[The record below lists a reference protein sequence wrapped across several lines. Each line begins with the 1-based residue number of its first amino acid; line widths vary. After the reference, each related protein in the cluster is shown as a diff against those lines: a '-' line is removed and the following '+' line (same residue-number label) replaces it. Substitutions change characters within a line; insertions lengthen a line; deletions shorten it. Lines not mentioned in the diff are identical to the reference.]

1 MMCRK
6 SLIFFLVLLLAS
18 FSLWAFPGRL
28 TGSQAEA
35 PIDTLDPE
43 VLPEGQR
50 TGSGIQ
56 ETIISPEPSAYS
68 LAQEKAEQGKRLTAS
83 EVEAVLAEL
92 EAAQRDY
99 AALRDS
105 SEAKDEALA
114 DLAQENARL
123 RDEAGSKAYL
133 MLDGIV
139 GFNESVPEFGAGITV
154 GARIGS
160 DLMLEAGA
168 DYMIGGVDGVREF
181 SLDNFQFRLGL
192 GWMF

>member
-1 MMCRK
+1 
-6 SLIFFLVLLLAS
+6 
-18 FSLWAFPGRL
+18 
-28 TGSQAEA
+28 
-35 PIDTLDPE
+35 
-43 VLPEGQR
+43 
-50 TGSGIQ
+50 
-56 ETIISPEPSAYS
+56 
-68 LAQEKAEQGKRLTAS
+68 
-83 EVEAVLAEL
+83 
-92 EAAQRDY
+92 
-99 AALRDS
+99 
-105 SEAKDEALA
+105 
-114 DLAQENARL
+114 
-123 RDEAGSKAYL
+123 